1 LEPYS
6 SMRINVDLTF
16 VKKKPIR
23 GQVVAVLDLELP
35 EREFHLITP
44 HSRVLK
50 KYEIHELIITN
61 DPNTKP
67 GDTIKGATYVCFF
80 EVLEGGVSLIKDKV
94 IINGLNVEGLEVLMK
109 FNAKSSKYCML

>member
-23 GQVVAVLDLELP
+23 GQVVAVLDLEFP
-35 EREFHLITP
+35 ERELHLITP

-50 KYEIHELIITN
+50 
-61 DPNTKP
+61 NTK
-67 GDTIKGATYVCFF
+67 FM
-80 EVLEGGVSLIKDKV
+80 S
-94 IINGLNVEGLEVLMK
+94 
-109 FNAKSSKYCML
+109 